1 METTTRNTTQRTI
14 RIRDKSFKRIK
25 KLSETYRGLSM
36 VEVIDMLVEGWDNL
50 TSDEQ
55 TSILTRPMRKGT

>member
-36 VEVIDMLVEGWDNL
+36 VEVVDMLIEGWYCL
-50 TSDEQ
+50 TTNDQ
-55 TSILTRPMRKGT
+55 ANILTRPMRKGS